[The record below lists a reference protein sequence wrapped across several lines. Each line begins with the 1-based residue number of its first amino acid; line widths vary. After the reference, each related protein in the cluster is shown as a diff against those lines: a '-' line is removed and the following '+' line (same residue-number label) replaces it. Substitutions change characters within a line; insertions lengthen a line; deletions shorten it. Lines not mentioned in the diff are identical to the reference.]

1 MAETEDLK
9 VKNLFNRLISWRL
22 ERN

>member
-9 VKNLFNRLISWRL
+9 VKNLFNRLISWGL